1 MSRFFIVMAALF
13 GLTGVAAGALAAHGS
28 GVGAIDARAAELL
41 RTGSSYALWHALA
54 ILAYLALWG
63 RSNAPLALFTFG
75 TLLFSFSLYGLA
87 FGAPP
92 TVGYATPVGGVLLLG
107 GWIGVAIVAF
117 ADRYDGLKGF

>member
-13 GLTGVAAGALAAHGS
+13 GLTGVAAGALATHAAG
-28 GVGAIDARAAELL
+28 GADGRAADLL

-54 ILAYLALWG
+54 MLAYLALWG
-63 RSNAPLALFTFG
+63 RSNVPPALFTCG

-92 TVGYATPVGGVLLLG
+92 TLAYATPVGGVLLLG
-107 GWIGVAIVAF
+107 GWLGVAIVAL